1 MGGLIAA
8 HYADR
13 HPDRVRGLVL
23 AGPAGVKAEDPARIA
38 AFKRRSLR
46 HRFFWAVAT
55 VLWNAGA
62 TPQAFARALPFR
74 WSPSAVR
81 GYATRRWRALEFLD
95 GDADAFDAL
104 VEYAA
109 GVIMMRGVSE
119 RSMSLL
125 LKPLGQARTE
135 IGPVVERTPADLP
148 VTFLYGA
155 HDWMSP
161 ASGAEVVER
170 MRANGRANV
179 RCAIL
184 DDAGHYAFVD
194 QPEKSHEVIEHA
206 LRKARWR

>member
-1 MGGLIAA
+1 MRALASRV
-8 HYADR
+8 DR
-13 HPDRVRGLVL
+13 AGDVL
-23 AGPAGVKAEDPARIA
+23 ATPETLGKIVSSLSHADPAVV
-38 AFKRRSLR
+38 
-46 HRFFWAVAT
+46 VAGCG
-55 VLWNAGA
+55 V
-62 TPQAFARALPFR
+62 ARALPFR